1 MRKITDEETLKS
13 IRGGVPAKKQSKTN
27 ANSMKGVTKGAI
39 RGKTPKNKESRNFES
54 MKGVTKGAI
63 RGFGGFPIKE
73 NKQLTIDEWITELS
87 LAIEHYIGNVRKS
100 GVYRLVSKPYTV
112 KELKHYDEANNE
124 SKQQFLM
131 IDDVINMYSDNLEEK
146 YHLHA
151 ETEIDNVQDFAN
163 LHSSKINMSLD
174 AVTLR
179 KEVKQLQSSGYKV
192 ALYETQYS
200 NHCLVAIK
208 GKEIKYNLEKDF
220 ITLNYEKRESAKD
233 FASKIN
239 ELENKE

>member
-1 MRKITDEETLKS
+1 MRKITEEEILKS
-13 IRGGVPAKKQSKTN
+13 IRGSV
-27 ANSMKGVTKGAI
+27 
-39 RGKTPKNKESRNFES
+39 
-54 MKGVTKGAI
+54 
-63 RGFGGFPIKE
+63 PIKKH
-73 NKQLTIDEWITELS
+73 KQLTIDDWITELS

-112 KELKHYDEANNE
+112 KELKHYDESNNE
-124 SKQQFLM
+124 SRQKFLV

-163 LHSSKINMSLD
+163 LHSSKMNMSLD
-174 AVTLR
+174 AVALR
-179 KEVKQLQSSGYKV
+179 KEIKQLQSSGYKV
-192 ALYETQYS
+192 ALYETQYN

-239 ELENKE
+239 KLENKE